1 MPDWTLDIRLSLS
14 LVKTKLELTQVF
26 GKFSH
31 SFCRNTLAL
40 PLRVILPTCIAVMVT
55 ADTCHAAE
63 LTGPDILARIHTGHP
78 RLMMTSNMVEV
89 LRTNLL
95 TDFWLADRYHRQKKR
110 ADRFLTEP
118 VSTYQLKGGDRLL
131 DTSRRVLGR
140 VTTLAIVYHIEN
152 DRRYFD
158 RCWAELDAAA
168 HFQDWDPR
176 HFLGTAE
183 MTAAVALGYDWL
195 YDAWSSEQRQILR
208 QAIINHGLKPGLH
221 DYHSVLSEF
230 PARVNNWNVVCNG
243 GLALGALAVA
253 EDAPDIAGEV
263 LARGLASAPRCLS
276 RFGPDGAWF
285 EGPMYWGYATFYEA
299 MYLGSLETAC
309 GTDFGLGDLPGTD
322 HAGWFPVYCNG
333 AAGGPFNF
341 ADAEEDPEPRAGP
354 QLLWMARRFHEP
366 RYAQYQKDCQTGRG
380 SALEMLW
387 GLGIERQP
395 WQTTD
400 PDRYFRGVEVA
411 TMRDRWDDTNG
422 WFVGFKAG
430 SNGVDHSHLDVGTF
444 VLEAKGVRWAIDL
457 GPDDYDL
464 PGYFNNKQRW
474 TYYRLRAEGHNTLVI
489 NPGAGPDQNL
499 KGSGRITAFTSA
511 APGVE
516 LAADL
521 TGVYPAAER
530 VTRSLSFVRGKSV
543 RLSDE
548 VRLGQAGEVWWFV
561 HTRAQVKPSA
571 DKRTLALT
579 QAGRSLTLRL
589 LEPASA
595 RFETGPAKPLPL
607 RRTIENFSASA
618 NRTSNG

>member
-1 MPDWTLDIRLSLS
+1 
-14 LVKTKLELTQVF
+14 
-26 GKFSH
+26 
-31 SFCRNTLAL
+31 
-40 PLRVILPTCIAVMVT
+40 
-55 ADTCHAAE
+55 
-63 LTGPDILARIHTGHP
+63 
-78 RLMMTSNMVEV
+78 
-89 LRTNLL
+89 
-95 TDFWLADRYHRQKKR
+95 
-110 ADRFLTEP
+110 
-118 VSTYQLKGGDRLL
+118 
-131 DTSRRVLGR
+131 
-140 VTTLAIVYHIEN
+140 
-152 DRRYFD
+152 
-158 RCWAELDAAA
+158 
-168 HFQDWDPR
+168 
-176 HFLGTAE
+176 
-183 MTAAVALGYDWL
+183 
-195 YDAWSSEQRQILR
+195 
-208 QAIINHGLKPGLH
+208 
-221 DYHSVLSEF
+221 
-230 PARVNNWNVVCNG
+230 
-243 GLALGALAVA
+243 
-253 EDAPDIAGEV
+253 
-263 LARGLASAPRCLS
+263 
-276 RFGPDGAWF
+276 
-285 EGPMYWGYATFYEA
+285 
-299 MYLGSLETAC
+299 
-309 GTDFGLGDLPGTD
+309 
-322 HAGWFPVYCNG
+322 
-333 AAGGPFNF
+333 
-341 ADAEEDPEPRAGP
+341 
-354 QLLWMARRFHEP
+354 MARRFHEP

-387 GLGIERQP
+387 GPGIERRS

-400 PDRYFRGVEVA
+400 PDRYFREVEVA
-411 TMRDRWDDTNG
+411 MMRDRWDDTNS

-464 PGYFNNKQRW
+464 PGYFDNKQRW

-499 KGSGRITAFTSA
+499 KGSGRITAFTST

-595 RFETGPAKPLPL
+595 RFETGPAKPLP
-607 RRTIENFSASA
+607 
-618 NRTSNG
+618 TSPHPADQAVNEKVTRIFIHLAGIQKTAISVQFDP